1 MYHLSAYFMA
11 KLLSELPLLLF
22 TPTLFHVITY
32 FFVGLAGAD
41 GFFGTWLTLIVTCL
55 VGQSLGLFLGALIMN
70 LKRIII
76 FGSVVV
82 LTFMLLGG
90 FYTQALPFWLEWAQ
104 YTSFI
109 LYSFRASL
117 QFNYPPHIQYRS
129 VCLLNTQCACSSGFV
144 VMGVF

>member
-22 TPTLFHVITY
+22 TPSLFHIITY
-32 FFVGLAGAD
+32 FAVGLAGAG
-41 GFFGTWLTLIVTCL
+41 GFFGTWLTLILTTL

-76 FGSVVV
+76 YGSVVV

-90 FYTQALPFWLEWAQ
+90 FYTQALPSWLEWAQ

-117 QFNYPPHIQYRS
+117 QFNFPHYIQYRS
-129 VCLLNTQCACSSGFV
+129 VSCSSGLE
-144 VMGVF
+144 